1 MTSEIRNLPRRQAF
15 LFDMDGT
22 LVDNMAYHTASW
34 IEFFHHR
41 GKTIEPASF
50 FVDTAGRRGG
60 EILREYIDAGLS
72 DAECA
77 ALLEEKEQIYRD
89 LYGPHLALLPG
100 ARAFIESARRND
112 RVLAIGTAAPPSNIT
127 FTIDGLGLRDL
138 FAAIV
143 GAADVERGK
152 PAPDVFLKAAQL
164 CAVDPADC
172 IVFEDAPLG
181 IEAARN
187 AGMRAVALTT
197 SMPAAAF
204 AGYDNVIAVGRDF
217 DELARGYFA
226 PVPRD

>member
-1 MTSEIRNLPRRQAF
+1 MTSEIPDSPRRRAF

-34 IEFFHHR
+34 IEFFRRR

-50 FVDTAGRRGG
+50 FVDTAGRHGR
-60 EILREYIDAGLS
+60 EILRKYIATSLNE
-72 DAECA
+72 AECA
-77 ALLEEKEQIYRD
+77 ALLEEKEGIYREV
-89 LYGPHLALLPG
+89 YGPHLALIPG
-100 ARAFIESARRND
+100 ARAFIDSARRDNC
-112 RVLAIGTAAPPSNIT
+112 VLAVGTAAPPSNIV
-127 FTIDGLGLRDL
+127 FTIDGLGLRDV

-143 GAADVERGK
+143 GAADVQRGK

-164 CAVDPADC
+164 CGVDPADC

-197 SMPAAAF
+197 SVPAAAF

-217 DELARGYFA
+217 DELSRGYFA
-226 PVPRD
+226 SGPRG